1 MDGHTGARSRRTG
14 LGVAAATVGVL
25 LLAGCAA
32 ATSATTPTT
41 PAPSTMTPTPTPTTS
56 PADGEWS
63 APSPVTG
70 TALRLAVSFDGDSP
84 QSWLLASGGSW
95 ATDVV
100 TSGAGAVTRAAG
112 QEPPTWAGLPATTDE
127 GSAALPAYK
136 KSGADFAALTVTP
149 TDEKSTA
156 LLAPGR
162 REFALSVDVRLDP
175 STPLTK
181 GRAEDNGNNVLQR
194 GLAGSDQMKIQVDAH
209 DGQLVPTCVLR
220 DGGID
225 TAEVLGAALAADA
238 WYRVTCTR
246 TVDGLAEV
254 VYLVVEPL
262 AGGAP
267 AVTGFRGSSVTNLDF
282 REATPKKPIPLSV
295 GAKVKATGE
304 LFEGASDQ
312 FNGDIDNVV
321 LAID

>member
-1 MDGHTGARSRRTG
+1 M
-14 LGVAAATVGVL
+14 AATTVGAL

-32 ATSATTPTT
+32 TTSAPTPTT
-41 PAPSTMTPTPTPTTS
+41 PPPPSTTTPTPTATTA
-56 PADGEWS
+56 PADGEWT

-70 TALRLAVSFDGDSP
+70 AALRLAVSFDGDSP

-100 TSGAGAVTRAAG
+100 TSGAGAFTRAAG
-112 QEPPTWAGLPATTDE
+112 QAPPAWAGLPATPDE
-127 GSAALPAYK
+127 GSAALPTYE
-136 KSGADFAALTVTP
+136 KSGTDFAALTLTP
-149 TDEKSTA
+149 RDEKSTA

-225 TAEVLGAALAADA
+225 TAEVVGAALAADA
-238 WYRVTCTR
+238 WYRLTCTR

-262 AGGAP
+262 DGGAA

-312 FNGDIDNVV
+312 FNGDVDNVV